1 MPSFTLM
8 KSTATFIS
16 DYDDMTWL
24 MMVAMT
30 RNAPLLIIGF
40 PCFGSFS
47 KKMSHRPDVCL
58 LLEEI

>member
-47 KKMSHRPDVCL
+47 KKNVP
-58 LLEEI
+58 